1 MKRHL
6 NTLFVTTQNTW
17 LSKEGECVVL
27 SLEEKTLGKI
37 PLHMLQS
44 IVCFGHI
51 SCSQY
56 LLEHCAKLGIT
67 VTWFTESGRF
77 MAAMRGPTT
86 GNVLLRRAQYR
97 LSDSSSKS
105 AELARFFT
113 IGKIAN
119 CRTLLLRQ
127 ARILE
132 EPTLRNAI
140 ETLRCCLGRLKT
152 ERNLDAVRGIEGEAA
167 HTYFEVFD
175 FLIRQE
181 AHEAGLNFTVRSK
194 RPPLNE
200 VNCLLSF
207 FYTLL
212 AHDVSAALEGVGI
225 DPADGFLHRDRP
237 GRPSLALDM
246 MEEFRPY
253 LADRLVVTLINRQQ
267 IQKADFVRMETGA
280 VILKE
285 KSRKEIVAIWQ
296 ERKREEVEHPFLQE
310 RLMIGQL
317 FYIQAQLLARYI
329 RGELDAYPPFSI
341 R

>member
-1 MKRHL
+1 MKRYL

-17 LSKEGECVVL
+17 LSKEGECVEL
-27 SLEEKTLGKI
+27 RLEGELLGKI
-37 PLHMLQS
+37 PLHTLQS
-44 IVCFGHI
+44 IACFGHI

-56 LLEHCAKLGIT
+56 LLEHCAKIGVT
-67 VTWFTESGRF
+67 VTWFTEFGRF
-77 MAAMRGPTT
+77 MAAMYGPTT
-86 GNVLLRRAQYR
+86 GNILLRRAQYR
-97 LSDSSSKS
+97 ISDSLQKS

-132 EPTLRNAI
+132 NSAI
-140 ETLRCCLGRLKT
+140 NQASETLRHCLERLKK
-152 ERNLDAVRGIEGEAA
+152 EGELDVVRGIEGEAA
-167 HTYFEVFD
+167 HSYFSVFD
-175 FLIRQE
+175 CFIRRE
-181 AHEAGLNFTVRSK
+181 AHEEGLSFSVRSK

-212 AHDVSAALEGVGI
+212 THDIRAALEGVGL
-225 DPADGFLHRDRP
+225 DPAAGFLHRDRP

-253 LADRLVVTLINRQQ
+253 LADRLTVTLINRQQ
-267 IQKADFVRMETGA
+267 IRKSDFIRMETGA

-285 KSRKEIVAIWQ
+285 KSRKEVLAIWQ
-296 ERKREEVEHPFLQE
+296 ERKREEIEHPFLHE
-310 RLMIGQL
+310 RMMVGQL
-317 FYIQAQLLARYI
+317 FHIQAQLLARYI